1 DLNYDDLDSG
11 LKAALEND
19 QSVFDADRLQKY
31 TDLELR
37 QLLKWPSPIPLED
50 ERVRLMHENHR
61 GKGIKHR
68 GNSATKLVSTITRH
82 FPGFH
87 DHTVYKGHQVFLYKR
102 DQIFAA
108 DV

>member
-1 DLNYDDLDSG
+1 MSEFCGTSDVVLFISTDPKLARITVREWAGHDRFIRVMPDTPSADLNYDDLDSG

-31 TDLELR
+31 T
-37 QLLKWPSPIPLED
+37 
-50 ERVRLMHENHR
+50 
-61 GKGIKHR
+61 
-68 GNSATKLVSTITRH
+68 
-82 FPGFH
+82 GFR